1 LITRRSEAAVRKSL
15 LVLVLGLT
23 LVACDKNDA
32 DADDRSSTRPTSDAA
47 QGAITVTDGDNG
59 QARTLA
65 RGKKLVVSLPA
76 NPSTGYTWGLGELD
90 QNVLRQDGQPDYRPD
105 PNATATPGSGGTAV
119 WTFVG
124 DARGTAYLTLGYARA
139 WEQGIEPAQK
149 FSLTIKVE

>member
-1 LITRRSEAAVRKSL
+1 MRKSL

-23 LVACDKNDA
+23 LVACGKNDA
-32 DADDRSSTRPTSDAA
+32 DADDRSSTRPTSDVA
-47 QGAITVTDGDNG
+47 QGAITVTDVDNG
-59 QARTLA
+59 QDRTLA
-65 RGKKLVVSLPA
+65 RGKKLVVLLPA

-124 DARGTAYLTLGYARA
+124 DAQGTAHLTLGYARA